1 MYNYPMKKILITVSS
16 LVIFSACHDKRDR
29 YAKPVIPLG
38 GGIGGNYSIVVFP
51 RLHDTGVIARIF
63 IKYASNT
70 APSDTNSYDMAKT
83 SVTATGK
90 EPQVHFDSLYTGTYF
105 IRAIYGAA
113 YADTIIA
120 IDSKAPA
127 ETDAYLHL
135 K

>member
-1 MYNYPMKKILITVSS
+1 MYNYPMKKILIAVSS

-105 IRAIYGAA
+105 IRAIHGSA
-113 YADTIIA
+113 YVDTIIA
-120 IDSKAPA
+120 IDSKAPT

>member
-1 MYNYPMKKILITVSS
+1 MKKLLLAAIS

-38 GGIGGNYSIVVFP
+38 GGLGGNYNIVVFP
-51 RLHDTGVIARIF
+51 RFHDTGVVARIF

-70 APSDTNSYDMAKT
+70 APSDTNGYDMAKT
-83 SVTATGK
+83 SVIGTAS

-105 IRAIYGAA
+105 IRAIYGTA
-113 YADTIIA
+113 YTDTIIA
-120 IDSKAPA
+120 IDSKAPT
-127 ETDAYLHL
+127 EIDAYLHL